1 MEDYQGTSYEKDE
14 KDEKDEKIENMDE
27 NDEKGH
33 DKGTGK
39 STMFF

>member
-1 MEDYQGTSYEKDE
+1 MEDYQGTSYE

>member
-1 MEDYQGTSYEKDE
+1 MEDYQGTSYEKG
-14 KDEKDEKIENMDE
+14 EKDEKIENMDE